1 MARRMRDSEYKA
13 EQLRRCFD
21 EHVAPLNLLVDELR
35 KENWAPYIAPIYGGV
50 NARLLYVLRDPGP
63 KTKEDGGSGFLCWE
77 NDDATA
83 ETLNKLFGDVGIEAQ
98 DVIPW
103 NAYPWYINREPTAK
117 ELEAGVDPLKRVI
130 DLLPNLKVVLLL
142 GGSAHDSWDRF
153 TRRYRAT
160 IASKGLTVIR
170 TYHTSRQAFRHQ
182 DPAVRDQRREDLRQ
196 AFQDAAHQLARG

>member
-1 MARRMRDSEYKA
+1 MRDSEYKA

-35 KENWAPYIAPIYGGV
+35 KENWAPYIAPNYGGV

-63 KTKEDGGSGFLCWE
+63 KTKDDGGSGFLCWE

-83 ETLNKLFGDVGIEAQ
+83 ETLYKLFGDVGIEAQ

-142 GGSAHDSWDRF
+142 GGSAHDSWDRLI
-153 TRRYRAT
+153 RRYRAT
-160 IASKGLTVIR
+160 IASRGLTVIR

-182 DPAVRDQRREDLRQ
+182 DPAVREQRKEDLRQ
-196 AFQDAAHQLARG
+196 AFHDAAHQLTSV